1 MIRPVV
7 LAINAA
13 LTTYLTALSIPVPAF
28 RFGRDQ
34 LAMEDAP
41 PRICWVPRRG
51 TADGEIIQG
60 ADFPPMF
67 GQPAGSTTRPSV
79 SPLWRRKVTVDAH
92 IWAIRANPATD
103 PDTSGDYDACETL
116 ANHLVAMMHTLA
128 FGTMDMAGEDWD
140 SQQTQQ
146 GSAQRFGMV
155 QVISPVLFIPW
166 TREPDTL
173 AVVDTM
179 PITPEGT

>member
-1 MIRPVV
+1 VIRQVTT
-7 LAINAA
+7 AINAA
-13 LTTYLTALSIPVPAF
+13 LATYLAALSIQVPTF
-28 RFGRDQ
+28 RFGRDE
-34 LAMEDAP
+34 LAIEDAP

-51 TADGEIIQG
+51 NADGAIIQG

-67 GQPAGSTTRPSV
+67 GQPAGSTTRPAT

-92 IWAIRANPATD
+92 VWAIRDNPDTD
-103 PDTSGDYDACETL
+103 PDTSKDYDACETL
-116 ANHLVAMMHTLA
+116 ANHLVAMMHTLT
-128 FGTMDMAGEDWD
+128 FGSMDMAGEDWD
-140 SQQTQQ
+140 SAATQQ
-146 GSAQRFGMV
+146 GSAQRRGLV